1 MSPAQPFITIF
12 TPSYADAA
20 NTNAQNLTVKEIVAR
35 LPPEHFRVAMFSGE
49 QPDPRIAARTN
60 TRLIPARPHGNTR
73 RFITRLLIAQPDIYF
88 YPRFG
93 PLDNIFFSLRSK
105 LRLNIAVVTHV
116 TMIMNEATAEFT
128 ARSIREAD
136 AVFANSRYVA
146 ETVRSTFGI
155 EAGTI
160 HNGIDRRFFFP
171 REPESSQP
179 GPLAVLYAGSFQ
191 PRKRVELI
199 IQQAARHPHVQ
210 FRLAGRGETEPAC
223 RALAQQLG
231 CHNIEFIGHLRPMEL
246 GDEMRKSD
254 LFLFP
259 SILEGHPQVLGQAS
273 ACGLPSIAMN
283 LYRPDYVLNGGS
295 GFLVESDDE
304 LAEKLEL
311 LLRDPN
317 LRRSMSRAAALHAL
331 TFDWD
336 RIALQ
341 WQEVFEAVTAK
352 RQIPPNVWNLR
363 HL

>member
-1 MSPAQPFITIF
+1 MSKTQRLITIF
-12 TPSYADAA
+12 TPSHADVA
-20 NTNAQNLTVKEIVAR
+20 NTNAQQLTMKEIVAR
-35 LPPEHFRVAMFSGE
+35 LSPEHFHVTMFSGE
-49 QPDPRIAARTN
+49 QPDPRIALRPN
-60 TRLIPARPHGNTR
+60 TMLIPARPHGNSR
-73 RFITRLLIAQPDIYF
+73 RFLTRLLLARPDIYF

-93 PLDNIFFSLRSK
+93 PLDNLFFSLRRK
-105 LRLNIAVVTHV
+105 LRLKTAVVTHV
-116 TMIMNEATAEFT
+116 VMIMNEETGKLPG
-128 ARSIREAD
+128 RSIREAD

-155 EAGTI
+155 EAATI
-160 HNGIDRRFFFP
+160 HNGIDRRFFFR
-171 REPESSQP
+171 REQELSRP
-179 GPLAVLYAGSFQ
+179 GPPIVLYAGSFQ

-231 CHNIEFIGHLRPMEL
+231 CHNVEFVGHLTPMAL
-246 GDEMRKSD
+246 GDEMRKAD

-273 ACGLPSIAMN
+273 ACGLPCIAMN
-283 LYRPDYVLNGGS
+283 LYRPDYVLNGES
-295 GFLVESDDE
+295 GFLVESDAE

-317 LRRSMSRAAALHAL
+317 LRRSMSRAAALHAMQ
-331 TFDWD
+331 FDWD

-341 WQEVFEAVTAK
+341 WQDVFEAVAAK
-352 RQIPPNVWNLR
+352 R
-363 HL
+363 

>member
-1 MSPAQPFITIF
+1 MSKTQRLITIF
-12 TPSYADAA
+12 TPSHADAA
-20 NTNAQNLTVKEIVAR
+20 YTNAQQLTVKEIVAR
-35 LPPEHFRVAMFSGE
+35 LSPERFRVTMFSGE
-49 QPDPRIAARTN
+49 QPDPRIAARPN
-60 TRLIPARPHGNTR
+60 TSFIPARPHGNSR
-73 RFITRLLIAQPDIYF
+73 RFLTRLLMARPDIYF

-93 PLDNIFFSLRSK
+93 PLDNTFFSLRSA
-105 LRLNIAVVTHV
+105 LRLKTAVVTHV
-116 TMIMNEATAEFT
+116 VMVMNEATGKVAG
-128 ARSIREAD
+128 RSIREAD

-146 ETVRSTFGI
+146 ETVRSVFGI

-160 HNGIDRRFFFP
+160 HNGIDRRSFFS
-171 REPESSQP
+171 REQELSRP
-179 GPLAVLYAGSFQ
+179 GPLIVLYAGSFQ

-210 FRLAGRGETEPAC
+210 FQLAGRGETEPAC
-223 RALAQQLG
+223 RALAQQLS
-231 CHNIEFIGHLRPMEL
+231 CHNIEFLGHLTPMEL
-246 GDEMRKSD
+246 GDEMRKAD

-283 LYRPDYVLNGGS
+283 VYRPDYLLNGES
-295 GFLVESDDE
+295 GFLVESDAE

-317 LRRSMSRAAALHAL
+317 LRLSMSRAAALHAL
-331 TFDWD
+331 QFDWD

-352 RQIPPNVWNLR
+352 R
-363 HL
+363 

>member
-1 MSPAQPFITIF
+1 MSKTQPFKTIF
-12 TPSYADAA
+12 TPSHADAA
-20 NTNAQNLTVKEIVAR
+20 NNNAQQLTVKEIVVR
-35 LPPEHFRVAMFSGE
+35 LPPERFRVAMFSGE
-49 QPDPRIAARTN
+49 QPDPRIASRPN
-60 TRLIPARPHGNTR
+60 TLLIPARPHGNTP
-73 RFITRLLIAQPDIYF
+73 RFLARLLAARPDIYF

-93 PLDNIFFSLRSK
+93 PLDNIFFFLRSK
-105 LRLNIAVVTHV
+105 LRLKTAVVTHV
-116 TMIMNEATAEFT
+116 VMIMNEATARFT

-146 ETVRSTFGI
+146 ETVHRMFGI

-171 REPESSQP
+171 GEQELSQSCP
-179 GPLAVLYAGSFQ
+179 PVVLYAGSFQ

-199 IQQAARHPHVQ
+199 IQQAARYPDVR

-231 CHNIEFIGHLRPMEL
+231 CHNIEFVGHLTPAEL
-246 GDEMRKSD
+246 GNEMRKSG

-283 LYRPDYVLNGGS
+283 LYRPDYVLNGES
-295 GFLVESDDE
+295 GFLVESDAE

-331 TFDWD
+331 QFDWD

-352 RQIPPNVWNLR
+352 R
-363 HL
+363 

>member
-1 MSPAQPFITIF
+1 MSKAQRVITIF
-12 TPSYADAA
+12 TPSHADAD
-20 NTNAQNLTVKEIVAR
+20 NTNAQQLTVKEIVAR
-35 LPPEHFRVAMFSGE
+35 LPAERFRVAMFSGG
-49 QPDPRIAARTN
+49 QPDPRIAARPN
-60 TRLIPARPHGNTR
+60 TLLIPARPHGNTR
-73 RFITRLLIAQPDIYF
+73 RFLTRLLLVRPDIYF

-93 PLDNIFFSLRSK
+93 PLDNIFFSLRRK
-105 LRLNIAVVTHV
+105 LRLKTAVVTHV
-116 TMIMNEATAEFT
+116 VMIMNEATAVS
-128 ARSIREAD
+128 AGRSIREAD
-136 AVFANSRYVA
+136 AVFANSGYVA
-146 ETVRSTFGI
+146 ETVRDMFGI

-171 REPESSQP
+171 REQESSQS
-179 GPLAVLYAGSFQ
+179 GPPVVLYAGSFQ

-199 IQQAARHPHVQ
+199 VQQAARHPDAR
-210 FRLAGRGETEPAC
+210 FRLAGRGETEAAC

-231 CHNIEFIGHLRPMEL
+231 CHNVEFVGHLTPMEL
-246 GDEMRKSD
+246 GDEMRKAYV
-254 LFLFP
+254 FLFP

-283 LYRPDYVLNGGS
+283 LYRPDYVRNGES
-295 GFLVESDDE
+295 GFLVESDAE

-331 TFDWD
+331 NFAWD

-352 RQIPPNVWNLR
+352 R
-363 HL
+363 

>member
-1 MSPAQPFITIF
+1 MSKTRQLITIF
-12 TPSYADAA
+12 TPSHADVD
-20 NTNAQNLTVKEIVAR
+20 NTNAQNLTAKEIVAR
-35 LPPEHFRVAMFSGE
+35 LPPERFRVAMFSGE
-49 QPDPRIAARTN
+49 RPDPRIAARPN
-60 TRLIPARPHGNTR
+60 TLLIPARPHGNTR
-73 RFITRLLIAQPDIYF
+73 RFLTRLLLARPDIYF

-93 PLDNIFFSLRSK
+93 PLDNIFFSLRRK
-105 LRLNIAVVTHV
+105 LRLKIAVVTHV
-116 TMIMNEATAEFT
+116 VMIMNESTAKFP

-146 ETVRSTFGI
+146 ETVRSMFGV

-171 REPESSQP
+171 REAEPSQP
-179 GPLAVLYAGSFQ
+179 GPLVVLYAGSFQ

-199 IQQAARHPHVQ
+199 IQQAVRHPQVQ
-210 FRLAGRGETEPAC
+210 FRLAGRGESEPAC

-231 CHNIEFIGHLRPMEL
+231 CRNIEFVGHLTPEEL
-246 GDEMRKSD
+246 GGEMRKSD
-254 LFLFP
+254 VFLFP
-259 SILEGHPQVLGQAS
+259 SVLEGHPQVLGQAS

-283 LYRPDYVLNGGS
+283 LYRPDYVLNGES
-295 GFLVESDDE
+295 GFLVESEAE

-317 LRRSMSRAAALHAL
+317 LRRSMSRAAAVHAL
-331 TFDWD
+331 QFDWD

-352 RQIPPNVWNLR
+352 R
-363 HL
+363 